1 MLQHA
6 TSHAKRLT
14 ALGALLKTF
23 AALWRPAPFHHAC
36 VPWAGDF
43 PALHAALLALSRD
56 QVEALHADASA
67 LRLWLEPWLP
77 GMAALDELARLGAL
91 SAEGGAPELGAGLHD
106 SGLHDA
112 GFHDPGRDVP
122 GRKWAQVEAFAAHA
136 LPLWGEAR
144 EVLDWCAGKAHLGRA
159 LGLHSGLPVLALER
173 DAVLCAEAERLA
185 ARDKVALRAKV
196 CDVLALPHSFV
207 LGPGTLACAL
217 HACGDLHRA
226 LLDRAQTGA
235 SAGMPVGMVLAP
247 CCYHRTAHEV
257 YLPRSSAGRACGLGL
272 SRDDLRLAVLET
284 ATAGHAQREADRR
297 RKVRLLGL
305 RAFGARHGLILA
317 DYDRLRDVGRG
328 DDAAAFSRACIRL
341 GWPLPDADAIAE
353 SIRYGER
360 RAFDVRA
367 LELIRAAIRRPLEVW
382 LVLDMAAGL
391 EEAGFTVEVGEFCGC
406 GLTPRNVL
414 IRARRSGAF
423 RP

>member
-1 MLQHA
+1 MPQHA
-6 TSHAKRLT
+6 TSHAERLS

-23 AALWRPAPFHHAC
+23 AALWRPAPFHHVC
-36 VPWAGDF
+36 VPWAEDF

-91 SAEGGAPELGAGLHD
+91 SAEGLPPELGAGLHD

-112 GFHDPGRDVP
+112 GFHDLGRDVP
-122 GRKWAQVEAFAAHA
+122 GRKWAQVEAFAAQA

-185 ARDKVALRAKV
+185 SRDKVALRAKV

-257 YLPRSSAGRACGLGL
+257 YLPRSSAGRACGLDL
-272 SRDDLRLAVLET
+272 SREDLRLAVLET
-284 ATAGHAQREADRR
+284 TTAGQAQRQAEAR
-297 RKVRLLGL
+297 RKRRLLAL
-305 RAFGARHGLILA
+305 RLWGARQGRALQ
-317 DYDRLRDVGRG
+317 DYARLRDLGRDA
-328 DDAAAFSRACIRL
+328 DDVALLRACERL
-341 GWPLPDADAIAE
+341 GWPLPNADEVAE
-353 SIRYGER
+353 LLASGER
-360 RAFDVRA
+360 RAAEVRA
-367 LELIRAAIRRPLEVW
+367 LELIRAAMRRPLEVW
-382 LVLDMAAGL
+382 LVLDMALGL
-391 EEAGFTVEVGEFCGC
+391 EEAGLAVEVGEFCAGV
-406 GLTPRNVL
+406 LTPRNLL
-414 IRARRSGAF
+414 IRARSA
-423 RP
+423 PVA

>member
-91 SAEGGAPELGAGLHD
+91 SAEGLPPELGAGLHD

-226 LLDRAQTGA
+226 LLDRAQVGA
-235 SAGMPVGMVLAP
+235 SAGMSVGMVLAP

-257 YLPRSSAGRACGLGL
+257 YLPRSEAGRACGLDL
-272 SRDDLRLAVLET
+272 SREDLRLAVLET
-284 ATAGHAQREADRR
+284 TTAGQAQREAEAR
-297 RKVRLLGL
+297 RKRRLLAL
-305 RAFGARHGLILA
+305 QLWGARQGRVVQ
-317 DYDRLRDVGRG
+317 DYARLRDLAR
-328 DDAAAFSRACIRL
+328 DADEVALRRACACL
-341 GWPLPDADAIAE
+341 GWSVPDARDMAGLLVD
-353 SIRYGER
+353 GER
-360 RAFDVRA
+360 RAFEVRA
-367 LELIRAAIRRPLEVW
+367 LELIRAAMRRPLEVW
-382 LVLDMAAGL
+382 LVLDMALGL
-391 EEAGFTVEVGEFCGC
+391 EEAGFAVEVGEFCAGA
-406 GLTPRNVL
+406 LTPRNLL
-414 IRARRSGAF
+414 IRARSA
-423 RP
+423 PVA